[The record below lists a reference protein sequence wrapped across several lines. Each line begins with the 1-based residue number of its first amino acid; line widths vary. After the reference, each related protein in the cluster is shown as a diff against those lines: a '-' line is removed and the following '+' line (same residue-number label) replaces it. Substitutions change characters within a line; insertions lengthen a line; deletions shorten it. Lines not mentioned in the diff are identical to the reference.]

1 MDSDVFNHAVCVGSK
16 TGDVRVVNTNV
27 ELNTPGGTAFFI
39 EGQGTDDEW
48 ALLQG
53 LEITGSAGHKWNRA
67 AIYNRRN
74 NVEVRDV
81 TVDQTAGKKRRAM
94 ENFGDDCT
102 LYLCDFTARQYPLI
116 ETASGTHVEECHF
129 ASTDDHAGV
138 HLLDSSSDVYL
149 KRNEIQRRV
158 NDKGCDGL
166 RMVGNTYI

>member
-1 MDSDVFNHAVCVGSK
+1 
-16 TGDVRVVNTNV
+16 
-27 ELNTPGGTAFFI
+27 
-39 EGQGTDDEW
+39 
-48 ALLQG
+48 
-53 LEITGSAGHKWNRA
+53 
-67 AIYNRRN
+67 
-74 NVEVRDV
+74 
-81 TVDQTAGKKRRAM
+81 M